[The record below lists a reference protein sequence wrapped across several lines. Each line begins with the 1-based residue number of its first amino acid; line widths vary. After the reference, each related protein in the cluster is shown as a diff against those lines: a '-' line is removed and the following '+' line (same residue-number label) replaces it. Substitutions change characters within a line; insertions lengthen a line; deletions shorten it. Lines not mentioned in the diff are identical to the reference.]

1 MTNAPALR
9 TVLEHI
15 TAHQDEWRQDEWT
28 ACFAGQ
34 TLRVL
39 AGATTTGD
47 CPCCGVLFVDGTPY
61 YGSNI
66 GMQAAELLGLEP
78 DQAYRLFHAGNS
90 LERLT
95 ELVEEFTAEE
105 SAALDVELVA

>member
-47 CPCCGVLFVDGTPY
+47 CPCCGGLSLDDGSLW
-61 YGSNI
+61 GSNI
-66 GMQAAELLGLEP
+66 GVKAAELLGLTPEK
-78 DQAYRLFHAGNS
+78 AYRLFYAGNS